1 MHLYSIFYNHYC
13 SEKEELSMIS
23 KNTFI
28 QTFKFDIR
36 NSLRCNKW
44 LITGCI
50 VLFIMAS
57 LFIMN
62 QSKTYSHQ
70 INSMRGY
77 VQGDENYISDELH
90 VPDYLLFLYRGTPC
104 ISKSNITNSNKT
116 EIPVMYI
123 SLMIICCCI
132 TSRYLTSDICRI
144 SIHYSRTRTEWI
156 ISKLICNFIILFIV
170 LFSGVLISIFYGKGS
185 GGYNESILKKIMYIK
200 QYNGSVKD
208 FILLM
213 LLFIL
218 GAYTISVIQ
227 ICISLAFSYI
237 AGLLA
242 ALVIYISSIFS
253 NNMLF
258 IGNACMLQRSNMF
271 NDTGWN
277 PSIYI
282 IITLIILIITVV
294 LTIMINSKTDY
305 LNN

>member
-1 MHLYSIFYNHYC
+1 
-13 SEKEELSMIS
+13 
-23 KNTFI
+23 
-28 QTFKFDIR
+28 
-36 NSLRCNKW
+36 
-44 LITGCI
+44 
-50 VLFIMAS
+50 
-57 LFIMN
+57 
-62 QSKTYSHQ
+62 
-70 INSMRGY
+70 
-77 VQGDENYISDELH
+77 
-90 VPDYLLFLYRGTPC
+90 
-104 ISKSNITNSNKT
+104 
-116 EIPVMYI
+116 
-123 SLMIICCCI
+123 
-132 TSRYLTSDICRI
+132 
-144 SIHYSRTRTEWI
+144 
-156 ISKLICNFIILFIV
+156 
-170 LFSGVLISIFYGKGS
+170 
-185 GGYNESILKKIMYIK
+185 MYIK

-258 IGNACMLQRSNMF
+258 IGNACMLQRSSMF